1 MWTRPWSFKEG
12 IAVGCGLLA
21 TSVMLQLSV
30 GLINWGLTAW
40 PVNAILLVLL
50 VLLIIAM
57 HLLRRKVYLF
67 KWLST
72 YTCAIS
78 AMTFAILVTI
88 VLGLIAQ
95 APSSDTDASWIN
107 RLLSSWPF
115 VIIYLWLTVSLGLT
129 ILRVGS
135 RRWTWRTIAFMLNH
149 LGLFIV
155 LVAATLG
162 NADMQRLNMMVGKES
177 MGYGPQA
184 IAYDDLSPM
193 HEPVEMDFA
202 LLLKDF
208 EIEYY
213 MPDSLT
219 AENFMLHPKSFTS
232 YVRVYTKDGDD
243 AKHWGDTII
252 QVNKPLN
259 VNGWKIYQYG
269 YDNLMGVHTRYSEF
283 QLVRDPWLPWVYLGI
298 FMMLAG
304 ALTLFFTSPS
314 QKAPATDNLTTKN

>member
-1 MWTRPWSFKEG
+1 MWNNSWSFREG
-12 IAVGCGLLA
+12 AVIGVGLLA
-21 TSVMLQLSV
+21 TSLALQFTV
-30 GLINWGLTAW
+30 GQIDWALTAW
-40 PVNAILLVLL
+40 PINAVLL
-50 VLLIIAM
+50 ALLIFAIAIM
-57 HLLRRKVYLF
+57 HVLRKKVYLF
-67 KWLST
+67 AWLST
-72 YTCAIS
+72 YTSAIS
-78 AMTFAILVTI
+78 AMTFAVLVTI

-95 APSSDTDASWIN
+95 SPSADSDVPWYN
-107 RLLSSWPF
+107 HLLSSWPF
-115 VIIYLWLTVSLGLT
+115 VLTYLWLTISLGLT

-135 RRWTWRTIAFMLNH
+135 RRWTWRTVAFMLNH

-155 LVAATLG
+155 LVTATLG

-202 LLLKDF
+202 LVLKDF

-232 YVRVYTKDGDD
+232 YVTVYTKDGDD
-243 AKHWGDTII
+243 AKLWGDTII
-252 QVNKPLN
+252 LVNKPLN

-269 YDNLMGVHTRYSEF
+269 YDNSMGVHTRYSEF

-304 ALTLFFTSPS
+304 ALTLFFTSPLPKS
-314 QKAPATDNLTTKN
+314 THNS